1 MVPLALGAAVSPVLL
16 TLSILLLSSDFHPR
30 VRVLAYAGGVFI
42 SLVVIGVVAV
52 GGSASGSDGPSH
64 PSTFSAGL
72 DILLGLLLIAVA
84 VKNSV
89 GSPKAAEKKKPVK
102 TAKAE
107 PSLAG
112 LIVRDGGL
120 GVVLTVTNFSSLV
133 FYLAAAKSTADSH
146 LPAFEQAA
154 AMSLVG
160 FGFMAPIV
168 LPLLATVASP
178 AASKKFLDATN
189 RVVKDYGR
197 YIGAA
202 VALLFAVY
210 LILKGAKV
218 FM

>member
-52 GGSASGSDGPSH
+52 GGSATGGDGPSH
-64 PSTFSAGL
+64 PSTVSAGL
-72 DILLGLLLIAVA
+72 DILLGILLIAVA

-89 GSPKAAEKKKPVK
+89 GSPKAAEKKPAKAP
-102 TAKAE
+102 KAE
-107 PSLAG
+107 PSLAVQV
-112 LIVRDGGL
+112 VRDAGL
-120 GVVLTVTNFSSLV
+120 GLFLTVTNFSSLI

-146 LPAFEQAA
+146 LPALDQAA

-202 VALLFAVY
+202 VALLFGVY